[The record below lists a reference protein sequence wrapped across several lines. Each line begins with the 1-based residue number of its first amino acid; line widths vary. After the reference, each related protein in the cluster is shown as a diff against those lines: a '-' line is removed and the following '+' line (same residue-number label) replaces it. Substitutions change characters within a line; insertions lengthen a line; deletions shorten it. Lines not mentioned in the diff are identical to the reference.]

1 MVVVLGG
8 CWWYSGIVDSDRV
21 RLGTTLLYCCAEGL
35 GSQMVQK
42 GWVGLGAEGLGGIMC
57 RRVA

>member
-8 CWWYSGIVDSDRV
+8 CWWYSGIVDSDRI

-35 GSQMVQK
+35 GSQAVQK
-42 GWVGLGAEGLGGIMC
+42 GWVARWCRRIGLG
-57 RRVA
+57 

>member
-8 CWWYSGIVDSDRV
+8 CWWYSGIVDSDRI

-42 GWVGLGAEGLGGIMC
+42 GWVGLCAEGLC
-57 RRVA
+57 RVR